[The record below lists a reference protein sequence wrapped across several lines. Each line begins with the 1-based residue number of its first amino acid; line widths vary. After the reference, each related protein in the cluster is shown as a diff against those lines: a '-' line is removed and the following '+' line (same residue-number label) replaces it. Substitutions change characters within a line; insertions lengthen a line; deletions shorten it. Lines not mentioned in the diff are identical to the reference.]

1 MMRQM
6 LQWRKDNGV
15 DAIRE
20 DIMQNKKFHPRSAT
34 EAVRSVTAVV

>member
-20 DIMQNKKFHPRSAT
+20 DILQNQKFHPR
-34 EAVRSVTAVV
+34 